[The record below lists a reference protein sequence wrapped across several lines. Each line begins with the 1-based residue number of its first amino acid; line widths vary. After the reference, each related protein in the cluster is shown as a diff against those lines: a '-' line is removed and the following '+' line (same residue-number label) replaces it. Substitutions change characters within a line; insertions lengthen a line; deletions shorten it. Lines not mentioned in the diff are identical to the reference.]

1 MELRHLRYFRAV
13 ATLLNFSRA
22 AEQLHVS
29 QPTLSRQIK
38 ALEDEIGVQLLA
50 RNRAH
55 VKLTDAGRLFLAQV
69 EKLLVQVD
77 LAVETAR
84 ETPTG
89 MEGTLVICTEW
100 LLQIDILPR
109 TISEFRQKFPRV
121 EIELREE
128 PIHKHPKLVRSGK
141 AHLGFVPKTALK
153 PTNTLAYLPLAKTE
167 ALVALSARHPLAT
180 RSLIHVAE
188 LKNEIWL
195 SDADQANDPAY
206 HTFLTQICRRAGFA
220 PQYGPTARTVEG
232 FLGMVGA
239 GLGVAILPGIVMRR
253 AIPAGV
259 RMIST
264 DCDSLEV
271 GAIWDPANDSVLLH
285 NFVAILRSHVRLAAT
300 G

>member
-22 AEQLHVS
+22 AEQLHVG
-29 QPTLSRQIK
+29 QPTLSRQVK

-69 EKLLVQVD
+69 EKLLVQID

-100 LLQIDILPR
+100 MLQIDLFPR
-109 TISEFRQKFPRV
+109 VIAEFRQKFPRV

-128 PIHKHPKLVRSGK
+128 PIHKHMKLVRSGK
-141 AHLGFVPKTALK
+141 AHLGFVPKTAIK
-153 PTNTLAYLPLAKTE
+153 PTDKLEYLALATAE
-167 ALVALSARHPLAT
+167 TLVAISARHPLAK
-180 RSLIHVAE
+180 RSKIHVAE
-188 LKNEIWL
+188 LKDEIWL
-195 SDADQANDPAY
+195 SDADQARDPAY
-206 HTFLTQICRRAGFA
+206 HTFLTHICRRAGFV

-239 GLGVAILPGIVMRR
+239 GLGVAILPSIVLRR

-259 RMIST
+259 RTISS
-264 DCDSLEV
+264 DCDSVEA
-271 GAIWDPANDSVLLH
+271 GAIWDPANDSVLLR
-285 NFVAILRSHVRLAAT
+285 NFVAILRGHASAT
-300 G
+300 SA

>member
-22 AEQLHVS
+22 AEQLHVG
-29 QPTLSRQIK
+29 QPTLSRQVK
-38 ALEDEIGVQLLA
+38 ALEAEIGVQLLA

-69 EKLLVQVD
+69 EKLLVQID

-100 LLQIDILPR
+100 MLQIDLFPR
-109 TISEFRQKFPRV
+109 VIAEFRQKFPRV

-128 PIHKHPKLVRSGK
+128 PIHKHVKLVRSGK
-141 AHLGFVPKTALK
+141 AHLGFVPKTAIK
-153 PTNTLAYLPLAKTE
+153 PTDKLEYLTLATAET
-167 ALVALSARHPLAT
+167 LVAISARHPLAK
-180 RSLIHVAE
+180 RSKIHVAE
-188 LKNEIWL
+188 LKDEIWL
-195 SDADQANDPAY
+195 SDADQARDPAY
-206 HTFLTQICRRAGFA
+206 HTFLTHICRRAGFV

-239 GLGVAILPGIVMRR
+239 GLGVAILPSIVLRR

-259 RMIST
+259 RTISS
-264 DCDSLEV
+264 DCDSVEA
-271 GAIWDPANDSVLLH
+271 GAIWDPANDSVLLR
-285 NFVAILRSHVRLAAT
+285 NFVAILRGHASAT
-300 G
+300 SA